1 LEKRIENSI
10 VSAIR
15 EIAKIV
21 DSLSHQ
27 KQANLTQQQ
36 QQIHIQSKSCSEKIQ
51 IFIPEPEWSNIRTS
65 QKKIDVNVTNNRQHH
80 RESSTYTLLSTN
92 NKFK

>member
-1 LEKRIENSI
+1 MDSIDHQLSSIAASLMSQISDLVKKIDSHHDRVTDLEKRIENSI

-27 KQANLTQQQ
+27 KQANLTQQR
-36 QQIHIQSKSCSEKIQ
+36 QIHIQSTSCSEKVQ
-51 IFIPEPEWSNIRTS
+51 VFIPESE
-65 QKKIDVNVTNNRQHH
+65 
-80 RESSTYTLLSTN
+80 
-92 NKFK
+92 